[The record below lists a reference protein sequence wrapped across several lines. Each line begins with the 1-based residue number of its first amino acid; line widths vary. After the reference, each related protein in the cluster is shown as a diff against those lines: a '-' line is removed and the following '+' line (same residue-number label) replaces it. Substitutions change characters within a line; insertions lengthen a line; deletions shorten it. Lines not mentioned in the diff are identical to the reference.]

1 MSDVKQSPEP
11 LSTIGI
17 TPAGLTVYV
26 DGKPS
31 MSIPTKDFPLL
42 ILRLAKA
49 MQETV
54 H

>member
-17 TPAGLTVYV
+17 APAGLTVYV
-26 DGKPS
+26 NGKPS
-31 MSIPTKDFPLL
+31 MSIPREGFPLL
-42 ILRLAKA
+42 IMRLAKA